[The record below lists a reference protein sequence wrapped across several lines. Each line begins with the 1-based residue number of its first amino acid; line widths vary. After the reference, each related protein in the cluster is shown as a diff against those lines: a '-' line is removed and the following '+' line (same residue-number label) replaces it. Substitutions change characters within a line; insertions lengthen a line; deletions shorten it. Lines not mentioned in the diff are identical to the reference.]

1 MEESRRRTREAAATN
16 ISRTSTSWVHGAGR
30 VTGSRRRATSRKS
43 TRAACRVGPAD
54 GDSWSGCTCS
64 IKAPDYSCLRLF
76 ACVCYMLLVPHEHTK
91 LTAQSAESV
100 FLGYSAE
107 HKGYHCWDMIA
118 RWMRVSWDVVF
129 DEAHS
134 FYSCPSFDAL
144 STSLVDPISFLYF
157 LDARVTIGPA
167 SRLVRPR

>member
-1 MEESRRRTREAAATN
+1 
-16 ISRTSTSWVHGAGR
+16 
-30 VTGSRRRATSRKS
+30 
-43 TRAACRVGPAD
+43 
-54 GDSWSGCTCS
+54 
-64 IKAPDYSCLRLF
+64 
-76 ACVCYMLLVPHEHTK
+76 MLLVPHEHTK

-144 STSLVDPISFLYF
+144 STSLVDLISFLYF